1 MTSYLLSGPASE
13 PVALD
18 EARAYLRLDDTDEDA
33 LLTTLVTAARL
44 HVESVTGLAL
54 LSQSWRVVRDDWP
67 VDGTICL
74 PVAPVQSVAAVAGY
88 DSDGAAHELD
98 PETIQL
104 DRAGNRLLLPPGYGA
119 DVLLR
124 DRQGIEIDYLAGY
137 GTDAT
142 DVPEALRHA
151 VLRLVA
157 YWFENR
163 DSVVIAGAGALIPS
177 GFDQLVAPYRAVRL

>member
-74 PVAPVQSVAAVAGY
+74 PVAPVQSVAAVVSHVRSLIAQRRRAPRVVPGHARGLGGETA
-88 DSDGAAHELD
+88 SWSRRSFRNNRRAA
-98 PETIQL
+98 
-104 DRAGNRLLLPPGYGA
+104 
-119 DVLLR
+119 
-124 DRQGIEIDYLAGY
+124 
-137 GTDAT
+137 
-142 DVPEALRHA
+142 
-151 VLRLVA
+151 
-157 YWFENR
+157 
-163 DSVVIAGAGALIPS
+163 S
-177 GFDQLVAPYRAVRL
+177 